1 MSNKEHYGNIYMS
14 IKGTLAS
21 IASRIAPPKDIED
34 IVQESYVRLC
44 QAKHHDEIR
53 EPHAF
58 LKKTVRNLS
67 LDYVK
72 RAESRLAS
80 GMEDEDE
87 FGFFGRAN
95 NDEDRTYEQVSRN
108 EKFAF
113 FCESVRQLP
122 VKCRRVFVLK
132 KVYGYTQKEIS
143 EELGISEN
151 TVEKHIVN
159 GIKKCRYYMMQQEQ
173 KSQNLRKT
181 SATTQ
186 PKQEKNHE

>member
-1 MSNKEHYGNIYMS
+1 MSEQKYYSTIFMS
-14 IKGTLAS
+14 IRGSLAR
-21 IASRIAPPKDIED
+21 IASSIAPPKDIED

-44 QAKHHDEIR
+44 QVKNKEKIR
-53 EPHAF
+53 EPHSF

-80 GMEDEDE
+80 SMDDEDE
-87 FGFFGRAN
+87 FGFFGRAGN
-95 NDEDRTYEQVSRN
+95 TSDRTLDEVNAN

-113 FCESVRQLP
+113 FCEAVRQLP

-143 EELGISEN
+143 KELGISEN
-151 TVEKHIVN
+151 TIEKHIVL
-159 GIKKCRYYMMQQEQ
+159 GIKRCRQYMKQREEEARGSS
-173 KSQNLRKT
+173 KPLST
-181 SATTQ
+181 TATH
-186 PKQEKNHE
+186 KGKHS